1 MAKKMRYGWKA
12 KGYYR
17 SGGTFESPTM
27 TEITV
32 VGNLKVSP
40 KYKSAVI
47 PTREGKGLELEE
59 PTLLG
64 IEVSGFIRDDE
75 NDAAF
80 LAFDTAFHAKT
91 ELDTA
96 FLNGGI
102 TEAGSRGYRL
112 GMKVHEWEQQ
122 QDNDGVLG
130 YQFVL
135 KPCISDNPKQRAVVS
150 PEGVVAYSE
159 LAAA

>member
-1 MAKKMRYGWKA
+1 MAKKIRYGWKA

-17 SGGTFESPTM
+17 SAGTFESPTM
-27 TEITV
+27 TEISV
-32 VGNLKVSP
+32 IGNLKVSP
-40 KYKSAVI
+40 KYSGQTI
-47 PTREGKGLELEE
+47 PTREGKGMQLDE
-59 PTLLG
+59 PTFLG

-80 LAFDTAFHAKT
+80 LAFDAAFHAKT
-91 ELDTA
+91 ELDMA

-112 GMKVHEWEQQ
+112 GMKLHEWEQQ
-122 QDNDGVLG
+122 QDNEGVLG

-135 KPCISDNPKQRAVVS
+135 KPCISDNVKQRAVVS
-150 PEGVVAYSE
+150 AEGVVAYSE